1 MSCRLLQWMW
11 EYAQFGL
18 LPFLCTR
25 LPPLLLRVIFLC
37 VCLDIKVYISQ
48 PSPPATA
55 IPSICF
61 NCSWDF
67 TRAILRLAYVDNV
80 QTALGSQSLD
90 PQPRVCRHTHTGQRV
105 RSARVTK
112 TRASPSSH
120 CDASVTL
127 NCTPVC
133 NHGLKPPLSTDLRLV
148 HVSMP
153 RKITLCTQFN

>member
-1 MSCRLLQWMW
+1 MHSLDSSLSCAPVFLLSSSVW
-11 EYAQFGL
+11 F
-18 LPFLCTR
+18 F
-25 LPPLLLRVIFLC
+25 C
-37 VCLDIKVYISQ
+37 VCVWTLKCTFPSPRPLPQ
-48 PSPPATA
+48 PSPLFVLTVLE
-55 IPSICF
+55 ISHVLYFDWHMLTTC
-61 NCSWDF
+61 
-67 TRAILRLAYVDNV
+67 RQL
-80 QTALGSQSLD
+80 LD
-90 PQPRVCRHTHTGQRV
+90 PKASTPSPRVCRHTHTGQRV